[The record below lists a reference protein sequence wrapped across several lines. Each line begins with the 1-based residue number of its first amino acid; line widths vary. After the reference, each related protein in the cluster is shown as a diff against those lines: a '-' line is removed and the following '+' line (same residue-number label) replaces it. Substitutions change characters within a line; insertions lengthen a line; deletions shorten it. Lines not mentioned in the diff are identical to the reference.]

1 MADETTIIKH
11 PSGFLWGAAVRSA
24 ARHRFKF
31 SIQCE
36 NSLKERLKSGLQVN
50 KVGLY
55 EFTERKSEAQ
65 ANIEKLIG
73 VMINAQLAKSPTV
86 DILDEWT
93 IFYALYEEKL
103 CPGLWPIC

>member
-11 PSGFLWGAAVRSA
+11 PSGFLWGAAVRKA

-31 SIQCE
+31 SIVCE
-36 NSLKERLKSGLQVN
+36 NSFKERIKSGLEVH

-55 EFTERKSEAQ
+55 EFAERKAEAQ
-65 ANIEKLIG
+65 DNIEKLVG
-73 VMINAQLAKSPTV
+73 AMIAAQLAKDPTV

-93 IFYALYEEKL
+93 IFHALYDDKL